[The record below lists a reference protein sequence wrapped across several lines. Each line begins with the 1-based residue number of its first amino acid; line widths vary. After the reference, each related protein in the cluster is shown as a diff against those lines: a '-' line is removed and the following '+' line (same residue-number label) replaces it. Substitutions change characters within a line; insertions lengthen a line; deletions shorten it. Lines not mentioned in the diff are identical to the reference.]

1 MANSHKMNGPLFMVI
16 GDKFLDDMP
25 QVFLV
30 QHDEVVEALLPK
42 GLREPLGIGV
52 LYSSCICFVPP
63 PTTDS

>member
-1 MANSHKMNGPLFMVI
+1 MFVVI
-16 GDKFLDDMP
+16 GDEFLDDVS
-25 QVFLV
+25 QVFFTE
-30 QHDEVVEALLPK
+30 HDEVVEALLPK